1 MYRGSE
7 YMASIKSLDE
17 KPFDFGY
24 ITAQFYKDYV
34 IIGKE
39 KVSLGQISTE
49 ILELSDEQ
57 LDNLKTVLADL
68 RKAFLEKLYGEYE
81 SNLMIISSCSFD
93 GFAPYLSKALDVILT
108 LPLYDRF
115 EFDKRRYISE
125 FREIYETY
133 PKSESRS
140 ILNRILVGL
149 LSINDEVLIFKIYAT
164 AFVDLYI
171 ENVTARTPEH
181 FAHAIYQFLNNKE
194 LQQNLETLI
203 PKYPAITFKAEM
215 PANIEYVTCPDPDC
229 KENYILAERVIFRSI
244 GGFLNS
250 DLFRGLNVK
259 HSPKRCHN
267 CKRFFLLPTG
277 HDTHYC
283 NRVAPND
290 PKGRTCSKVGA
301 HKKENSDEFR
311 SPLKKEYDR
320 TYDRLA
326 KRKSS
331 GLDYSKWLEQSTLAM
346 DIKDRGESGAIS
358 LDEAIR
364 LLKEI

>member
-1 MYRGSE
+1 MYRGSD
-7 YMASIKSLDE
+7 YMASIKSLAE

-49 ILELSDEQ
+49 ILELSDDQ
-57 LDNLKTVLADL
+57 LDELKTVLADL

-93 GFAPYLSKALDVILT
+93 GFAPYLSKALDVILS

-133 PKSESRS
+133 PKRESRS
-140 ILNRILVGL
+140 ILNRIIVGL
-149 LSINDEVLIFKIYAT
+149 LSINDEILIFKIYAS

-171 ENVTARTPEH
+171 ENVAARTPTH
-181 FAHAIYQFLNNKE
+181 FAHAIYQFLNNSE
-194 LQQNLETLI
+194 LQQNLESLI

-229 KENYILAERVIFRSI
+229 VENYILAERVIFRSL

-290 PKGRTCSKVGA
+290 PKGRICSKVGP

-311 SPLKKEYDR
+311 SPIKKEYDR
-320 TYDRLA
+320 AYDRLA
-326 KRKSS
+326 KRKSN
-331 GLDYSKWLEQSTLAM
+331 GLEYPEWLEKITLAM
-346 DIKDRGESGAIS
+346 DIKDRGESGEIS

>member
-1 MYRGSE
+1 
-7 YMASIKSLDE
+7 MASIKSLDE

-34 IIGKE
+34 IICKE

-57 LDNLKTVLADL
+57 LDNLKRVLADL

-81 SNLMIISSCSFD
+81 SNLMITSSCSFD
-93 GFAPYLSKALDVILT
+93 AFYPYLNKAMDFILS
-108 LPLYDRF
+108 LPLYNRF
-115 EFDKRRYISE
+115 EFDKQRYISE

-140 ILNRILVGL
+140 ILNRILVAL
-149 LSINDEVLIFKIYAT
+149 LSINDEILIFKIYAT

-171 ENVTARTPEH
+171 ENVTARTPTH
-181 FAHAIYQFLNNKE
+181 FAHAVYQFLNNKE
-194 LQQNLETLI
+194 LQQNLESLI

-215 PANIEYVTCPDPDC
+215 PANIEYITCPDPDC

-290 PKGRTCSKVGA
+290 PKGRICSKVGA

-320 TYDRLA
+320 TYDRLF
-326 KRKSS
+326 KRKSN
-331 GLDYSKWLEQSTLAM
+331 GLDYSEWLKQMTLAM
-346 DIKDRGESGAIS
+346 DIKERGESGEIS

-364 LLKEI
+364 LLREI

>member
-1 MYRGSE
+1 M
-7 YMASIKSLDE
+7 
-17 KPFDFGY
+17 
-24 ITAQFYKDYV
+24 
-34 IIGKE
+34 
-39 KVSLGQISTE
+39 
-49 ILELSDEQ
+49 
-57 LDNLKTVLADL
+57 
-68 RKAFLEKLYGEYE
+68 
-81 SNLMIISSCSFD
+81 
-93 GFAPYLSKALDVILT
+93 
-108 LPLYDRF
+108 
-115 EFDKRRYISE
+115 
-125 FREIYETY
+125 
-133 PKSESRS
+133 
-140 ILNRILVGL
+140 

-283 NRVAPND
+283 NKVAPND

-311 SPLKKEYDR
+311 SPIKKEYDR

-346 DIKDRGESGAIS
+346 DIKDRGESGEIS

>member
-1 MYRGSE
+1 
-7 YMASIKSLDE
+7 MASIKSLDK

-49 ILELSDEQ
+49 ILELSDDQ
-57 LDNLKTVLADL
+57 LNELKTVLADL

-93 GFAPYLSKALDVILT
+93 GFAPYLSKALDVILS

-115 EFDKRRYISE
+115 KFDKRRYISE
-125 FREIYETY
+125 FRDIYETY

-140 ILNRILVGL
+140 ILNRIIVGL
-149 LSINDEVLIFKIYAT
+149 LSINDEILIFKIYAS

-171 ENVTARTPEH
+171 ENVTASTPAH

-311 SPLKKEYDR
+311 SPIKKEYDR

-346 DIKDRGESGAIS
+346 DIKDRGESGEIS

>member
-1 MYRGSE
+1 MYRGSD
-7 YMASIKSLDE
+7 YVASIKSLDE

-39 KVSLGQISTE
+39 KVSLCQISTE

-57 LDNLKTVLADL
+57 LDNLKRVLADL

-81 SNLMIISSCSFD
+81 SKLMIISPCSFD
-93 GFAPYLSKALDVILT
+93 AFYPYLNKALDFILS
-108 LPLYDRF
+108 LPLYNRI
-115 EFDKRRYISE
+115 EFDKKNYIAE

-133 PKSESRS
+133 PKSEGRN
-140 ILNRILVGL
+140 ILNRILVAL
-149 LSINDEVLIFKIYAT
+149 LSINDEILIFKIYAT

-171 ENVTARTPEH
+171 ESVSARTPTH
-181 FAHAIYQFLNNKE
+181 FAHAIYQFLNNSE
-194 LQQNLETLI
+194 LQQKLEFLI

-229 KENYILAERVIFRSI
+229 KENYILAERVIFRSL

-290 PKGRTCSKVGA
+290 PKGRICSKVGP

-311 SPLKKEYDR
+311 SPIKKEYDR
-320 TYDRLA
+320 AYDRLA
-326 KRKSS
+326 KRKSN
-331 GLDYSKWLEQSTLAM
+331 GLEYPEWLEKITLAM
-346 DIKDRGESGAIS
+346 DIKERGESGEIS

>member
-283 NRVAPND
+283 NKVAPND

-311 SPLKKEYDR
+311 SPIKKEYDR

-346 DIKDRGESGAIS
+346 DIQDRGESGEIS

>member
-81 SNLMIISSCSFD
+81 SKLMIISPCSFD
-93 GFAPYLSKALDVILT
+93 AFYPYLNKALDFIFS
-108 LPLYDRF
+108 LPLYNRI
-115 EFDKRRYISE
+115 EFDKKNYIAE

-133 PKSESRS
+133 PKSEGRN
-140 ILNRILVGL
+140 ILNRILVTL
-149 LSINDEVLIFKIYAT
+149 LSINDEIMIFKIYAT

-171 ENVTARTPEH
+171 ENVSARTPTN
-181 FAHAIYQFLNNKE
+181 FAHAIYQFLNNSE
-194 LQQNLETLI
+194 LQQNLESLI

-215 PANIEYVTCPDPDC
+215 PANIEYITCPDPDC

-290 PKGRTCSKVGA
+290 PKGRICSKVGA

-311 SPLKKEYDR
+311 SPIKKEYDR

-346 DIKDRGESGAIS
+346 DIKDRGESGEIS

>member
-346 DIKDRGESGAIS
+346 DIKDRGESGEIS

>member
-311 SPLKKEYDR
+311 SPIKKEYDR

-346 DIKDRGESGAIS
+346 DIKDRGESGEIS

>member
-283 NRVAPND
+283 NKVAPND

-311 SPLKKEYDR
+311 SPIKKEYDR

-346 DIKDRGESGAIS
+346 DIKDRGESGEIS

>member
-1 MYRGSE
+1 MYRGSD

-24 ITAQFYKDYV
+24 ITAQFYKNYV

-57 LDNLKTVLADL
+57 LDILKTALADL

-93 GFAPYLSKALDVILT
+93 AFSPYLNKTLEIILS
-108 LPLYDRF
+108 LPLYNRI
-115 EFDKRRYISE
+115 EFDKRKYMAE
-125 FREIYETY
+125 LREIYETY
-133 PKSESRS
+133 PKGKGRS
-140 ILNRILVGL
+140 ILNRILVTL
-149 LSINDEVLIFKIYAT
+149 LSINDEILIFKIYAT

-171 ENVTARTPEH
+171 ENVTARTPTH
-181 FAHAIYQFLNNKE
+181 FAHAVYQFLNNKE
-194 LQQNLETLI
+194 LQLNLESLI

-215 PANIEYVTCPDPDC
+215 PANIEYITCPDPDC
-229 KENYILAERVIFRSI
+229 EENYILAERVIFRSL

-290 PKGRTCSKVGA
+290 PKGRICSKVGP

-320 TYDRLA
+320 TYDRLF
-326 KRKSS
+326 KRKSN
-331 GLDYSKWLEQSTLAM
+331 GLDYSEWLKQMTLAM
-346 DIKDRGESGAIS
+346 DIKERGESGEIS